1 MLNPQTKDQACHR
14 YRLLIVDG
22 HSSHVNLEFMNY
34 CDANRILVLVMPPH
48 STHRLQLLDV
58 GLFQPLSTAY
68 SNELDNLTARS
79 GRIVS
84 MKKRMF

>member
-1 MLNPQTKDQACHR
+1 ML
-14 YRLLIVDG
+14 
-22 HSSHVNLEFMNY
+22 
-34 CDANRILVLVMPPH
+34 PH

-79 GRIVS
+79 SGVVS
-84 MKKRMF
+84 MKKRMFWSIFKLAWEASFTAKNIINAFAKCGI